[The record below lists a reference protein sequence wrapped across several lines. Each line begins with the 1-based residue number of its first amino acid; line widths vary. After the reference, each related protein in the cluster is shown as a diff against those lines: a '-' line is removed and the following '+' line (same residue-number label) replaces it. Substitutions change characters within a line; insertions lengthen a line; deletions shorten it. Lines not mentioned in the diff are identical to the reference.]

1 MKDEILDSVIPNS
14 NFWKIMSNEAFDR
27 FLLKLFEKTADRGQK
42 SSFRK
47 YEFGKEIWLFD
58 QAEVDRIAKIL
69 HGDCFVVNN
78 EVEDSEIQI
87 MDKGKERL
95 ENNQI

>member
-1 MKDEILDSVIPNS
+1 
-14 NFWKIMSNEAFDR
+14 MSNEAFDK

-42 SSFRK
+42 SYFSK
-47 YEFGKEIWLFD
+47 YEIGKEIGLFD

-69 HGDCFVVNN
+69 HGDGFVVNN
-78 EVEDSEIQI
+78 EVEDSEIRI
-87 MDKGKERL
+87 TDKGMKRL